1 MVKRYGKR
9 IKMRQSKKFEE
20 LEKTVSLTVKTK
32 SPEKYLLID
41 RETGDMFIGDPM
53 GHWNRLEPV
62 ARDS

>member
-1 MVKRYGKR
+1 MVKKYGRKK
-9 IKMRQSKKFEE
+9 KMRELNRFEE

-62 ARDS
+62 IRDS